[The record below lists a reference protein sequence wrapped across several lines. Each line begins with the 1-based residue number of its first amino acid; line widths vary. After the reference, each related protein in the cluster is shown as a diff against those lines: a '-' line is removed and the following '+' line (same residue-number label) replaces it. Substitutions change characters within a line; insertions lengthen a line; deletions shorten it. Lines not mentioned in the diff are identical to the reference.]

1 MTTEGLIRRVGLDEF
16 PVQGRAGQ
24 GVQIL
29 KVSDA
34 TGPMAGAALLASDST
49 VDIYSVKSKRL
60 RLEFKE
66 VPSGKR
72 AHPGVSLRKQVR
84 DLFGG
89 ESLMRVVALEKLR

>member
-1 MTTEGLIRRVGLDEF
+1 
-16 PVQGRAGQ
+16 
-24 GVQIL
+24 
-29 KVSDA
+29 
-34 TGPMAGAALLASDST
+34 MAGAALVGSDTS

-60 RLEFKE
+60 RLEYKE

-89 ESLMRVVALEKLR
+89 ESLMRVIALDKFNR